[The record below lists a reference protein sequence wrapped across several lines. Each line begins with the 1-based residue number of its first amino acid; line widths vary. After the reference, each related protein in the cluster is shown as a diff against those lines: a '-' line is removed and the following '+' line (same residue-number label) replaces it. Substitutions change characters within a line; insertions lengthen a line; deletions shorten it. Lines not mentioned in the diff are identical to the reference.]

1 MRNVLKGL
9 AIATILTSPALVHAE
24 TVTIACGPEDD
35 ELEQCRKGAKDWEK
49 KTGHH
54 VEFVHVP
61 PDWHEQYT
69 TFEQQLSKKS
79 PDVDVYRVDVV
90 WPGLLAEHF
99 IDLKLY
105 VSDEVLEQH
114 FPAIV
119 RNNTVGGKL
128 VAMPWFADAG
138 LLFYRNDLLKKYGYN
153 EPPTTWQELEV
164 MARKIQQAERDAG
177 NGGMW
182 GFVFQ
187 AKADEALTC
196 NALEWINSFHG
207 ETSAGET
214 IVREDG
220 KVTIDNE
227 EAVTALKM
235 AAGWINS
242 ISPPEVLEYGEEES
256 LGLFLSGNAVFMR
269 NWPEAWAK
277 ANAKGGKL
285 KCKAKGKCK
294 WVVTALPKG
303 VKDGKDGR
311 STGTLGGWHLA
322 VSRYSKHP
330 EIAADLVKFL
340 TSRTEQRRRYI
351 EAAHSP
357 SVMNLYQ
364 ERDVRKANPFY
375 PSLMKIFMNP
385 VARPWQVT
393 GHQYNRVSSE
403 FYKAVHEVLSG
414 SGKPEEKLKDLQKTL
429 ERMSNEG
436 KW

>member
-35 ELEQCRKGAKDWEK
+35 ELEQCEKGARGWEK

-61 PDWHEQYT
+61 TDWHEQYT
-69 TFEQQLSKKS
+69 TFQKQLSEKNPK
-79 PDVDVYRVDVV
+79 VDVYRVDVV

-138 LLFYRNDLLKKYGYN
+138 LLFYRKDLLKKHGQK
-153 EPPTTWQELEV
+153 PPTTWEELEEV
-164 MARKIQQAERDAG
+164 ARTVQEAERQAG
-177 NGGMW
+177 NGKMW
-182 GFVFQ
+182 GFVFE
-187 AKADEALTC
+187 AKAHETLTC
-196 NALEWINSFHG
+196 NALEWIDSFG
-207 ETSAGET
+207 GGT
-214 IVREDG
+214 IVGEDG
-220 KVTIDNE
+220 KVTINSQK
-227 EAVTALKM
+227 AVDALTM
-235 AAGWINS
+235 AAGWINK
-242 ISPPEVLEYGEEES
+242 ISPPEVLEYDEKEA
-256 LGLFLSGNAVFMR
+256 LGVFLSGNAVFMR

-277 ANAKGGKL
+277 AKAKGGKL
-285 KCKAKGKCK
+285 KCKKGKCE
-294 WVVTALPKG
+294 VDVMALPRG
-303 VKDGKDGR
+303 GKDGK

-330 EIAADLVKFL
+330 EIAADLVKYL
-340 TSRTEQRRRYI
+340 TSPEEQKRRAI
-351 EAAHSP
+351 KAAFNP
-357 SVMNLYQ
+357 SVMALYKDP
-364 ERDVRKANPFY
+364 EVLKANPFY
-375 PSLMKIFMNP
+375 PSLMKTFTNP

-393 GHQYNRVSSE
+393 GRQYDPVSAE
-403 FYKAVHEVLSG
+403 FYNAVHAVLSS
-414 SGKPEEKLKDLQKTL
+414 SGMPEDKLKDKAKDELKGLQKTL
-429 ERMSNEG
+429 ERMSNDG